1 MTLTRPAKLLKF
13 GTAFAITFAICWAVP
28 HVFDDIP
35 DFPLINT
42 DRAHFRIINHYF
54 QSPTPWI
61 AMAGSS
67 LTARLKEHYFE
78 RRDIRNLGLGGGS
91 PLTGLTV
98 LAETSWKRPAVVA
111 VEINIMS
118 RSVDRELVREFHQV
132 DRPIATFASFR
143 TLLALNQRRMDGPPP
158 AFDPARCAG
167 IFRSPPAQS
176 LVNHDDTA
184 SIRIEY
190 ENPAVVDPIRNNV
203 AALKA
208 LVKELETGGVKVYV
222 FELPTLPAL
231 EATGYVQTTRS
242 AVLEYFGPDRW
253 LDLKYPADELR
264 WDDAVHF
271 DDRSAIILACSL
283 ERALNSKLRP

>member
-1 MTLTRPAKLLKF
+1 MALTQPAWFLKF
-13 GTAFAITFAICWAVP
+13 GTSFAITLAICWTVP
-28 HVFDDIP
+28 RVFDDIP

-42 DRAHFRIINHYF
+42 DRAHFRIIDHYF
-54 QSPTPWI
+54 RSPTPRI
-61 AMAGSS
+61 ALAGSS

-78 RRDIRNLGLGGGS
+78 RRDFRNLGLGGGS

-98 LAETSWKRPAVVA
+98 LTETSWKRPAVVA

-118 RSVDRELVREFHQV
+118 RRVDQELVREFHQV
-132 DRPIATFASFR
+132 DRPIATFVSFR

-158 AFDPARCAG
+158 AFDPARCADVFG
-167 IFRSPPAQS
+167 SPPAQS
-176 LVNHDDTA
+176 LVNHDDTTL
-184 SIRIEY
+184 IKIEY
-190 ENPAVVDPIRNNV
+190 ENPVVADPIRNNV
-203 AALKA
+203 VALKA
-208 LVKELETGGVKVYV
+208 LVTELETDGVKVYL

-231 EATGYVQTTRS
+231 EATGYVQMTRS

-253 LDLKYPADELR
+253 LDLKYPGDELR